1 MIQGRTV
8 LQESVQQLHLD
19 TWKGEIVRMVGEG
32 LSAGRVDVR
41 KLVIRAVDTVVG
53 KEVDGVVMPRPRL
66 SVAVPEWTAVQVGGA
81 AAKKAVL
88 EGVEAPKAPSGW
100 EQSVAEQ
107 WLAVV
112 NKVAVRQ
119 CNYKMIKAAVA
130 VLYMRLEQRYGTE
143 EKCYQNM
150 DGQGCNGGCNG
161 GRGME
166 GYVGEREMQI
176 EFADM
181 WAGDEDGVVEH

>member
-1 MIQGRTV
+1 M

-19 TWKGEIVRMVGEG
+19 AWKGEIVRMVEGG

-41 KLVIRAVDTVVG
+41 KLVIKAVDTVVG

-66 SVAVPEWTAVQVGGA
+66 SVAVPEWAAVQVGGA
-81 AAKKAVL
+81 TAKEAVL

-119 CNYKMIKAAVA
+119 CNYKMFRVAVA
-130 VLYMRLEQRYGTE
+130 VLYMRLKQRYGTE
-143 EKCYQNM
+143 EQYYEVM
-150 DGQGCNGGCNG
+150 DGQGCIGGCNG
-161 GRGME
+161 GGRME
-166 GYVGEREMQI
+166 GYVEEMQMQI